1 MSGQR
6 TSVHRYSIATISI
19 IAGATVQMVCQHFM
33 GATPPS
39 AAVFL
44 LAIGFSAWYGGF
56 GPGLLAMMLAVP
68 VGDLLSVSITPEI
81 SSATRV
87 VDMVAVVVVGLL
99 TNAMMLYRET
109 QARQQLERHHDAAER
124 RRTANHLAQERH
136 RLHMLL
142 EHSPDCIY
150 FKDLQS
156 RFLVLSPSMARM
168 FGFKKVEDVVGK
180 TDFDIFTKEHAQPAY
195 DDEQTIIRTGIPM
208 INKEEKETWPDGHVT
223 WASSTKVPFHDP
235 SGDIIGIF
243 GISRDITDIMHA
255 RGALNTAKETAES
268 ASRARKASVPPSR
281 LQTGNRLVSPV

>member
-68 VGDLLSVSITPEI
+68 VGDLLSVSIAPEI

-124 RRTANHLAQERH
+124 RRTANHLAQERY
-136 RLHMLL
+136 RLQVLM
-142 EHSPDCIY
+142 EHSPDGIY
-150 FKDLQS
+150 FKDRQS
-156 RFLVLSPSMARM
+156 RFLLVSPSLARL
-168 FGFKKVEDVVGK
+168 FGFKRSEDVLGK

-195 DDEQTIIRTGIPM
+195 DDEQTIIRTGIPL
-208 INKEEKETWPDGHVT
+208 
-223 WASSTKVPFHDP
+223 
-235 SGDIIGIF
+235 GI
-243 GISRDITDIMHA
+243 R
-255 RGALNTAKETAES
+255 LLVS
-268 ASRARKASVPPSR
+268 ASR
-281 LQTGNRLVSPV
+281 